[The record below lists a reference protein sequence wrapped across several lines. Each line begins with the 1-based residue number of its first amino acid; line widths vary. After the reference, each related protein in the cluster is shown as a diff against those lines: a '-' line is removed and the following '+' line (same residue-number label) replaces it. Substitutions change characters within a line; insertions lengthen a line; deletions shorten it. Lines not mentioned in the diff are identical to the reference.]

1 MAQKKGYMPD
11 GSIDR
16 SYRFTDAKSP
26 TGYSYADGSPA
37 QSVYAQ
43 AKDLQAQQ
51 QANDNKA
58 AANNWAPYGGLPGA
72 GVPKKGDEWK
82 QRGYLSNA
90 NMKNPVQ
97 IGGLFYDAPVQNKNY
112 NPVPMPTFSPSGAQM
127 PIPTVQQRMSR
138 MGQAVQ
144 KGVAKGSIKA
154 NQLNR
159 YQVPGQQAPS
169 SPLAKQL
176 GNPEPDYQFYTQMP
190 NSHIQRESAGQKVSP
205 ASPLVNQLQGSQGY
219 YNPASNPQQ
228 TGNTYNQGYPIPK
241 LANYSAPKPVPLPQ
255 GKSRGS

>member
-1 MAQKKGYMPD
+1 MAPKKGYMPD

-51 QANDNKA
+51 QANDNRA

-97 IGGLFYDAPVQNKNY
+97 IGGLFYDAPVQSNSG

-144 KGVAKGSIKA
+144 KGVNKGSMKA
-154 NQLNR
+154 SQLDR
-159 YQVPGQQAPS
+159 YRQQ
-169 SPLAKQL
+169 
-176 GNPEPDYQFYTQMP
+176 T
-190 NSHIQRESAGQKVSP
+190 P
-205 ASPLVNQLQGSQGY
+205 ASP
-219 YNPASNPQQ
+219 
-228 TGNTYNQGYPIPK
+228 TGNTYNQGYSSAPK
-241 LANYSAPKPVPLPQ
+241 PVPMPQGKSRGSYSPASRPQQAYNQSYPTGQLVNYSAPKPVPMPQ

>member
-97 IGGLFYDAPVQNKNY
+97 IGGLFYDVPVQNKNY

-138 MGQAVQ
+138 MGEAVQ
-144 KGVAKGSIKA
+144 KGVDKGSMKA
-154 NQLNR
+154 SQLDR
-159 YQVPGQQAPS
+159 YRQQPS
-169 SPLAKQL
+169 A
-176 GNPEPDYQFYTQMP
+176 
-190 NSHIQRESAGQKVSP
+190 P

-228 TGNTYNQGYPIPK
+228 TGNTYNQGYPTAQ